1 MAAISPINPLTVIA
15 MKKRSMGAI
24 MISAGPT
31 FGVFVISIKGRCPP
45 SAALSRKCNVSHH
58 VALSV

>member
-24 MISAGPT
+24 MSTEKSSLDQPA
-31 FGVFVISIKGRCPP
+31 SSLER
-45 SAALSRKCNVSHH
+45 
-58 VALSV
+58 